1 MYFRLLTAGSIEEK
15 IFQRQISKTG
25 LSGAVV
31 DPQNQSKIRL
41 SNEELKVHDLLRGKK
56 CYAEKIREEQDW
68 SYLYQCFDISLALR
82 LAQKL
87 CILPSIIPRWLVIGI
102 TEWNLTSSFME
113 QGPSKKLIATQPVK
127 KFLIFYAV
135 QRFIIMFTRT

>member
-41 SNEELKVHDLLRGKK
+41 SNEELKVHGLLRGKK
-56 CYAEKIREEQDW
+56 YYAVKLWEEQDW
-68 SYLYQCFDISLALR
+68 SYLHQC
-82 LAQKL
+82 
-87 CILPSIIPRWLVIGI
+87 V
-102 TEWNLTSSFME
+102 
-113 QGPSKKLIATQPVK
+113 
-127 KFLIFYAV
+127 
-135 QRFIIMFTRT
+135 